1 MNSLKTKTCKAALI
15 ADFISHFLCCNIM
28 CSAQYCSLCHNF
40 PGRHKE
46 WKYNNKPEGRLC
58 VFFPGICTITALPTN
73 YLTAPPNPGYMT
85 SYLRRN
91 KWELCL
97 TRNYVPGWVMRPRRD
112 RRVEILQPCF
122 LYNANEQCWNER
134 LSLRVHAIQLLCS
147 AFFPFVDFAVN
158 YLSLL

>member
-28 CSAQYCSLCHNF
+28 CSAQDCSLCHNF
-40 PGRHKE
+40 PARHKE

-97 TRNYVPGWVMRPRRD
+97 TRNYVPGWVMRPRRG
-112 RRVEILQPCF
+112 RHVLKSCNPAFYIMLMSSAEMKGSLSMSMQSSFSAQLFFPLLILQ
-122 LYNANEQCWNER
+122 
-134 LSLRVHAIQLLCS
+134 
-147 AFFPFVDFAVN
+147 
-158 YLSLL
+158 